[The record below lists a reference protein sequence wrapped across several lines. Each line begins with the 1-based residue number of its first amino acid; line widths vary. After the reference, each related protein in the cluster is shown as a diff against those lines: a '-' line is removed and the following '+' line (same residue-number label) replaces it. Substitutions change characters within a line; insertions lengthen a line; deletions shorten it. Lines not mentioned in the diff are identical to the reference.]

1 MCVYTC
7 ICMKNVPCLVI
18 SQQKTL
24 DNYILT
30 APAHTWVLDCWLNR
44 VRIYTVGFEVHKR
57 PLRCIREFSA
67 FRSHCFNLATD
78 SPHNGTDGVRREK
91 AIFVSGREDIFS
103 SVEIN
108 KGQVLRDQHVG
119 KRNSPAPSSSA
130 LRFLLSFP
138 RRPPCK
144 AWFPSTSL
152 CIVPAAQPPW
162 KDAWN
167 SEPTVSR
174 IHEAGLAGVNPPIH
188 SVAVQVRDEMEGE
201 NTGKF
206 QRALPSEKRAIIKR
220 ECQRGE
226 NILTG

>member
-24 DNYILT
+24 DNYMLT

-91 AIFVSGREDIFS
+91 AIFVSGRDDIFS

-138 RRPPCK
+138 GRLHAK
-144 AWFPSTSL
+144 LGSQA
-152 CIVPAAQPPW
+152 
-162 KDAWN
+162 
-167 SEPTVSR
+167 
-174 IHEAGLAGVNPPIH
+174 LAC
-188 SVAVQVRDEMEGE
+188 AL
-201 NTGKF
+201 F
-206 QRALPSEKRAIIKR
+206 QRLSPPERMPGIQSQPSPGFMRLDLPGLIPQSAPWQSKSGTKWRVRIRENSKGPCLVKRG
-220 ECQRGE
+220 Q
-226 NILTG
+226 